1 MWRIFMNIETRAT
14 AKRIMTLLSSIGTIA
29 CYGYALGCVGG
40 YLAGQGRPFA
50 AAAGIISGSLLAFA
64 AIKIWRSYI
73 ADLELIQSMTDSP
86 EPPEPPE
93 PPENGPED
101 AL

>member
-1 MWRIFMNIETRAT
+1 MNIETRAT
-14 AKRIMTLLSSIGTIA
+14 AKRIMTLLSSIGTIV
-29 CYGYALGCVGG
+29 CYGYALGGVGG
-40 YLAGQGRPFA
+40 YLAGRGRPFI

-73 ADLELIQSMTDSP
+73 ADLELIQSMTDSLKIP
-86 EPPEPPE
+86 KTPK
-93 PPENGPED
+93 NGSED